1 MCDRPPTEES
11 EISANTVETPK
22 SACLKYGY
30 SDVYYMFLL
39 RCQRMT
45 AVILRAAR
53 MKKNICLLITNI
65 TLMGPTEPTAPTVT
79 CPRPTVPTNTN
90 RPGRSSRETVPAS
103 PLCVKTCTNIT
114 GPVLEILN
122 NVNAVFHHPLQC
134 FAFHVLV
141 FFIGKRSPIIKAPFR
156 FNATHFSLLAGE

>member
-1 MCDRPPTEES
+1 
-11 EISANTVETPK
+11 
-22 SACLKYGY
+22 
-30 SDVYYMFLL
+30 
-39 RCQRMT
+39 MT

-53 MKKNICLLITNI
+53 MKMNICLLITNI
-65 TLMGPTEPTAPTVT
+65 TLTGPTEPTAPTVT

-141 FFIGKRSPIIKAPFR
+141 FFIGKRSLIIKAPFR
-156 FNATHFSLLAGE
+156 FNATHFSLLAGEWKRGSFYHNHVSMLHFCHHGNSGFLSLVCLVFIYMLYR